1 MRAFLARN
9 PPVNTPQ
16 AATSRLPLLVW
27 LSLFCVY
34 VIWGSTYLAIRFALD
49 AYPPL
54 FFPGIRFIVAGS
66 ILMTVMRLRG
76 APLPTLKQFGY
87 SAIVGFLLLNVGNG
101 AVVYAQ
107 QSVGSALAATAVATM
122 PLWASLFGGIWGQWP
137 RKMQWIGLV
146 VGFSGIV
153 LLNID
158 GDFAANPLSAALLI
172 TASVSWAFGSVWS
185 RRIDLPKGPMSTAC
199 QMLSAGVLFLIAS
212 RAAGESWQ
220 IVTTPKGMA
229 ALAYLAI
236 FGSVIAFSAYIY
248 LVQTV
253 SPQLATSY
261 AYINPLIALLLGV
274 TLGGELFVASELAA
288 MMLVLFGVLLI
299 VLYNRPP
306 KAQQPIRPA

>member
-1 MRAFLARN
+1 MRAFLARKI
-9 PPVNTPQ
+9 PVNTPQ
-16 AATSRLPLLVW
+16 AASGRLPLLVV

-54 FFPGIRFIVAGS
+54 FFPGLRFVFAGS
-66 ILMTVMRLRG
+66 VLMIILRLRG
-76 APLPTLKQFGY
+76 APLPSLRQFGH
-87 SAIVGFLLLNVGNG
+87 SAVVGFLLLNVGNG

-212 RAAGESWQ
+212 NAAGESWQ
-220 IVTTPKGMA
+220 IVTTPKAMA
-229 ALAYLAI
+229 ALAYLAV

-261 AYINPLIALLLGV
+261 AYINPVIALLFGV
-274 TLGGELFVASELAA
+274 SVGGELFVASELAA
-288 MMLVLFGVLLI
+288 MGLVLFGVLLI

-306 KAQQPIRPA
+306 KQQPARA